1 MLSKLGYKVV
11 TAEHGH
17 AAIELMKQA
26 RPAGTGRKSPFDL
39 VLLDMTMEKDFD
51 GLDTYRRMIALFPGQ
66 RCIIVSGGG
75 ETDRV
80 RQARELGVGRFVDK
94 PYTLKI
100 IGKALRDELDQ
111 KR

>member
-1 MLSKLGYKVV
+1 
-11 TAEHGH
+11 
-17 AAIELMKQA
+17 
-26 RPAGTGRKSPFDL
+26 
-39 VLLDMTMEKDFD
+39 MEKDFD

-94 PYTLKI
+94 PYTLKV

-111 KR
+111 KG